1 MRNCD
6 QNIAKLRDE
15 NKLRDSEIERKR
27 NQLRILQAKR
37 QRIEQ

>member
-15 NKLRDSEIERKR
+15 NEQRAREIERKKK
-27 NQLRILQAKR
+27 QYDILLSKKA
-37 QRIEQ
+37 RIE

>member
-15 NKLRDSEIERKR
+15 NEQRAREIERKR
-27 NQLRILQAKR
+27 KQFEILQSKKK
-37 QRIEQ
+37 RIE